1 MLTQAD
7 ARKIAKKLKAEIQ
20 PGRKHDLVVFR
31 YGGVR
36 VGQFG
41 ISRSSKQQSHDYI
54 PRQLYI
60 TMKQCR
66 EFLDCALT
74 LDGHFEILAG
84 KQLLPPFR

>member
-7 ARKIAKKLKAEIQ
+7 ARKIARKLNAEIQ

-31 YGGVR
+31 YSGVR
-36 VGQFG
+36 LGQFG

-60 TMKQCR
+60 TAKQCR
-66 EFLDCALT
+66 EFLDCSLT
-74 LDGHFEILAG
+74 LEGYFEILSA
-84 KQLLPPFR
+84 KQLLPPVR